1 MESTRASDL
10 KSFED
15 IYLTYF
21 SGLYNYAFTIIKD
34 TNEAK
39 DVVSDVFMK
48 LWEERNTRIIDLSL
62 KAYLFK
68 SVYNRC
74 LNVLKHKKVN
84 DKYENYLNHL
94 KFLIEDERDYPLS
107 GLIENELAEIIQQS
121 INKLP
126 QQCRSIFIMSRY
138 DNMSHEEIAKKMKI
152 SINTVHTQI
161 RRALGKLR
169 IELKD
174 FLPFLLFLF
183 L

>member
-1 MESTRASDL
+1 MKLSKTDSL

-15 IYLTYF
+15 IYITYF
-21 SGLYNYAFTIIKD
+21 PVLYNYAVTIIKD

-39 DVVSDVFMK
+39 DVVSDIFMN
-48 LWEERNTRIIDLSL
+48 LWEEQNTRNIDVSL

-74 LNVLKHKKVN
+74 LNILKHKKVN
-84 DKYENYLNHL
+84 EKYENYLNHL
-94 KFLIEDERDYPLS
+94 TLLTEDGRDYPLS
-107 GLIENELAEIIQQS
+107 GLIENELTEIIQQA
-121 INKLP
+121 IDKLP
-126 QQCRSIFIMSRY
+126 QQCRTIFVMSRHE
-138 DNMSHEEIAKKMKI
+138 NMTHDEIAQKLDI

-174 FLPFLLFLF
+174 FLPLLLF
-183 L
+183 